1 MKSLPGF
8 GPLFPFRESAF
19 YYFCAMAKRHTV
31 YLLLG
36 GNIHPRKA
44 YLEKA
49 IELIG
54 KEIGSVRKVSS
65 LYESEPWGFE
75 ATVSFLNRLVVVETP
90 LGPLALLKKI
100 QEIERRCGR
109 LEKSENGRYAS
120 RTLDI
125 DILFFDD
132 EVVNLPE
139 LTLPHPRLAERRFV
153 LVPLAEVA
161 PEKNHPVL
169 GKSCL
174 ELLTTCEDKGKVW
187 KLKGKEFYAV

>member
-1 MKSLPGF
+1 MSGF
-8 GPLFPFRESAF
+8 ALLFPFRKSAF

-44 YLEKA
+44 YLKKA
-49 IELIG
+49 IKLIG
-54 KEIGSVRKVSS
+54 KEIGVVRKVSS
-65 LYESEPWGFE
+65 VYESEPWGFD
-75 ATVSFLNRLVVVETP
+75 ATVPFLNLVAVVETP
-90 LGPLALLKKI
+90 LGPLVLLKKT
-100 QEIERRCGR
+100 QEIEQRSGR
-109 LEKSENGRYAS
+109 LEKSENGHYAS

-125 DILFFDD
+125 DILFLDE
-132 EVVNLPE
+132 EVVSLPE
-139 LTLPHPRLAERRFV
+139 LTLPHPRMAERRFA

-174 ELLTTCEDKGKVW
+174 QLLRDCEDKGKVW
-187 KLKGKEFYAV
+187 KLKGKAFYAV

>member
-1 MKSLPGF
+1 MSGF
-8 GPLFPFRESAF
+8 EPLFPFRESAF
-19 YYFCAMAKRHTV
+19 YYFCAMAKRHTA

-44 YLEKA
+44 YLKKA
-49 IELIG
+49 IELIS
-54 KEIGSVRKVSS
+54 KEIGAVRKVSS
-65 LYESEPWGFE
+65 VYESEPWGFE
-75 ATVSFLNRLVVVETP
+75 ATVPFLNRVVVVETSF
-90 LGPLALLKKI
+90 GPLALLKKT
-100 QEIERRCGR
+100 QEIERRSGR
-109 LEKSENGRYAS
+109 LEKSENGKYAS

-132 EVVNLPE
+132 EVLHLPE
-139 LTLPHPRLAERRFV
+139 LTLPHPRMAERRFV

-174 ELLTTCEDKGKVW
+174 QLLTACEDVGKVW
-187 KLKGKEFYAV
+187 KLKGKAFYAV